1 VVRHS
6 AHFLASASRTDAH
19 RPGNN
24 PSLPNVVATG
34 SLVGSG
40 PAVSLLLANWPAP
53 ARVRAR
59 RCIDLSWRVVTPPEQ
74 PSSESDIPEQF
85 RIRQAKRE
93 RLLADGRTP
102 YPVEVARTHTLAEI
116 RRAYPDLEANT
127 ETGQVVGVAGRVM
140 FARNS
145 GKLCFATLQ
154 EGDGTHL
161 QAMISLDRVGQES
174 LDAWKSDVDLGDI
187 VFVHGEV
194 ISSRRGELSVLGDSW
209 QIVSKALRPLPVAHK
224 EMSEEARV
232 RQRYVDLIVR
242 PEARTIAR
250 QRVAVVR
257 AVREALHRRG
267 FLEVETPMLQ
277 TLAGGAAARPFVT
290 HSNALDADL
299 YLRIAPELFLK
310 RCLVGG
316 FERVFELNRVFRN
329 EGADS
334 THSPEFAM
342 LETYQ
347 AYGTYDDSAVATR
360 EIIQEVADEA
370 IGTRKLPLPDGSIY
384 DIDGEWDSIQMYP
397 SLSEALGE
405 EISPVTPAER
415 LWQIADRLGV
425 DIPRDR
431 GFGHGKLVEELWEH
445 TVGNKLWAPTFVRD
459 FPVETT
465 PLTAPHRTIEGV
477 TEKWDLYV
485 RHIELA
491 TGYSELIDP
500 VIQRERFEAQAR
512 AAAAGD
518 DEAMALDEDFLA
530 ALEYAMPP
538 STGTGMGIDRL
549 LMALTGLSIRETVL
563 FPIVRR
569 QIN

>member
-1 VVRHS
+1 MSS
-6 AHFLASASRTDAH
+6 ADVPES
-19 RPGNN
+19 GNSE
-24 PSLPNVVATG
+24 PD
-34 SLVGSG
+34 
-40 PAVSLLLANWPAP
+40 
-53 ARVRAR
+53 
-59 RCIDLSWRVVTPPEQ
+59 DL
-74 PSSESDIPEQF
+74 PEQF

-93 RLLADGRTP
+93 RLIAEGRDP
-102 YPVEVARTHTLAEI
+102 YPVVVPRTHTLAEL
-116 RRAYPDLEANT
+116 RAAYPDLAADT
-127 ETGQVVGVAGRVM
+127 ETGQVVGVAGRVV

-154 EGDGTHL
+154 DGDGTQL
-161 QAMISLDRVGQES
+161 QAMISLNGVGQES
-174 LDAWKSDVDLGDI
+174 LDAWKADVDLGDI

-194 ISSRRGELSVLGDSW
+194 ISSRRGELSVLADSW

-224 EMSEEARV
+224 EMSEESRV

-242 PEARTIAR
+242 PEARSVAR
-250 QRVAVVR
+250 QRIAVVR
-257 AVREALHRRG
+257 AVRSALERRG

-316 FERVFELNRVFRN
+316 FEKVFELNRNFRN

-347 AYGTYDDSAVATR
+347 AYGTYDDSAVVTR
-360 EIIQEVADEA
+360 ELIQEVADEA
-370 IGTRKLPLPDGSIY
+370 IGTRNVPLSDGATY
-384 DIDGEWDSIQMYP
+384 DLDGEWATLEMYP
-397 SLSEALGE
+397 SLSQALGE
-405 EISPVTPAER
+405 EVTPETSAEH
-415 LWQIADRLGV
+415 LWGIADRLGV
-425 DIPRDR
+425 ELPRDR
-431 GFGHGKLVEELWEH
+431 GYGHGKLVEELWEH
-445 TVGNKLWAPTFVRD
+445 TVGETLWAPTFVRD
-459 FPVETT
+459 FPVETS
-465 PLTAPHRTIEGV
+465 PLTRAHRSIPGV
-477 TEKWDLYV
+477 TEKWDLYI
-485 RHIELA
+485 RRFELA

-500 VIQRERFEAQAR
+500 VVQRERFEAQAR

-518 DEAMALDEDFLA
+518 DEAMVLDDDFLA

-538 STGTGMGIDRL
+538 TTGTGMGIDRL

-569 QIN
+569 QGN

>member
-1 VVRHS
+1 MTS
-6 AHFLASASRTDAH
+6 PDQ
-19 RPGNN
+19 
-24 PSLPNVVATG
+24 
-34 SLVGSG
+34 
-40 PAVSLLLANWPAP
+40 PA
-53 ARVRAR
+53 
-59 RCIDLSWRVVTPPEQ
+59 
-74 PSSESDIPEQF
+74 SESDVPEQF

-93 RLLADGRTP
+93 RLLAENRDP

-116 RRAYPDLEANT
+116 RQAYSELEANA
-127 ETGQVVGVAGRVM
+127 ETGEIVGVAGRVM

-154 EGDGTHL
+154 EGDGTAL
-161 QAMISLDRVGQES
+161 QAMISLDRVGQDS
-174 LDAWKSDVDLGDI
+174 LDAWKADVDLGDI
-187 VFVHGEV
+187 VYVHGEV
-194 ISSRRGELSVLGDSW
+194 ISSRRGELSVLADSW

-224 EMSEEARV
+224 EMSEESRV

-257 AVREALHRRG
+257 AVRSALERRG

-316 FERVFELNRVFRN
+316 FDRVFELNRVFRN
-329 EGADS
+329 EGADWN
-334 THSPEFAM
+334 HSPEFAM

-347 AYGTYDDSAVATR
+347 AYGTYDDSAVMTR

-370 IGTRKLPLPDGSIY
+370 IGTRKVPLPDGTIY
-384 DIDGEWDSIQMYP
+384 DLDGEWDSLQMYP

-405 EISPVTPAER
+405 EITPQTPAEH
-415 LWQIADRLGV
+415 LWGIADRLEV
-425 DIPRDR
+425 EIPRDR
-431 GFGHGKLVEELWEH
+431 GYGHGKLIEELWEH

-465 PLTAPHRTIEGV
+465 PLTRSHRSIEGV

-485 RHIELA
+485 RRIELA

-538 STGTGMGIDRL
+538 STGTGMGVDRL

-569 QIN
+569 HSN

>member
-1 VVRHS
+1 
-6 AHFLASASRTDAH
+6 
-19 RPGNN
+19 
-24 PSLPNVVATG
+24 
-34 SLVGSG
+34 
-40 PAVSLLLANWPAP
+40 
-53 ARVRAR
+53 
-59 RCIDLSWRVVTPPEQ
+59 VTSPEQ
-74 PSSESDIPEQF
+74 PDTGAAPPATSDTDIPEQF

-93 RLLADGRTP
+93 RLLAEGREP

-116 RRAYPDLEANT
+116 RAAYPNLPVDTA
-127 ETGQVVGVAGRVM
+127 TGDVVGIAGRVV

-154 EGDGTHL
+154 EGDGTQL
-161 QAMISLDRVGQES
+161 QAMISLAEVGQDS
-174 LDAWKSDVDLGDI
+174 LDRWKSDVDLGDM
-187 VFVHGEV
+187 VFVRGQV
-194 ISSRRGELSVLGDSW
+194 ISSKRGELSVLAESW
-209 QIVSKALRPLPVAHK
+209 QIISKALRPLPVAHR
-224 EMSEEARV
+224 EMSEESRV

-257 AVREALHRRG
+257 AVRSALERRG

-316 FERVFELNRVFRN
+316 LEKVFELNRVFRN

-342 LETYQ
+342 LETYE
-347 AYGTYDDSAVATR
+347 AYGTYDDSARMTR
-360 EIIQEVADEA
+360 EVIQEVADEA
-370 IGTRKLPLPDGSIY
+370 IGTRSVPLPDGTTY
-384 DIDGEWDSIQMYP
+384 DLDGEWASIQMYP

-405 EISPVTPAER
+405 EVTPQTTVAR
-415 LWQIADRLGV
+415 LMEFADRLGV
-425 DIPRDR
+425 EVPQDR
-431 GFGHGKLVEELWEH
+431 GYGHGKLVEELWEH
-445 TVGNKLWAPTFVRD
+445 TVGDKLWAPIFVRD

-465 PLTAPHRTIEGV
+465 PLTRAHRSIPGV
-477 TEKWDLYV
+477 TEKWDLYI
-485 RHIELA
+485 RGFELA

-500 VIQRERFEAQAR
+500 VIQRERFAAQAR

-518 DEAMALDEDFLA
+518 DEAMVLDEDFLA
-530 ALEYAMPP
+530 ALEYGMPP
-538 STGTGMGIDRL
+538 TTGTGMGIDRL

-569 QIN
+569 QSN

>member
-1 VVRHS
+1 MTDV
-6 AHFLASASRTDAH
+6 SRDPDAD
-19 RPGNN
+19 
-24 PSLPNVVATG
+24 A
-34 SLVGSG
+34 
-40 PAVSLLLANWPAP
+40 
-53 ARVRAR
+53 
-59 RCIDLSWRVVTPPEQ
+59 
-74 PSSESDIPEQF
+74 IPEQF
-85 RIRQAKRE
+85 RIRQDKRE
-93 RLLADGRTP
+93 RLLAEGHEP
-102 YPVEVARTHTLAEI
+102 YPAEVARTHTLAEL
-116 RRAYPDLEANT
+116 RAAYPDLPTDSA
-127 ETGQVVGVAGRVM
+127 TGEQVGVAGRVI

-154 EGDGTHL
+154 EGDGTQL
-161 QAMISLDRVGQES
+161 QAMISLDRVGQEA
-174 LDAWKSDVDLGDI
+174 LDAWKTEVDLGDI

-194 ISSRRGELSVLGDSW
+194 ISSRRGELSVLADSW
-209 QIVSKALRPLPVAHK
+209 QMASKALRPLPVAHK

-257 AVREALHRRG
+257 AVRSALERRG

-290 HSNALDADL
+290 HSNSLDADL

-310 RCLVGG
+310 RCVVGG
-316 FERVFELNRVFRN
+316 FDRVFELNRVFRN

-347 AYGTYDDSAVATR
+347 AYGTYDDSAVITR
-360 EIIQEVADEA
+360 ELIQEVADEA
-370 IGTRKLPLPDGSIY
+370 IGTRQVSLPDGSVY
-384 DIDGEWDSIQMYP
+384 DLDGEWDCIQMYP

-405 EISPVTPAER
+405 EITPETSVER
-415 LWQIADRLGV
+415 LWQIADALEV
-425 DIPRDR
+425 EIPRDR
-431 GFGHGKLVEELWEH
+431 GFGHGKLVEELWEYK
-445 TVGNKLWAPTFVRD
+445 VGETLWAPTFVRD

-465 PLTAPHRTIEGV
+465 PLTREHRSIPGV

-500 VIQRERFEAQAR
+500 VVQRERFEAQAR

-518 DEAMALDEDFLA
+518 DEAVALDEDFLA

-538 STGTGMGIDRL
+538 TTGTGMGIDRL

-569 QIN
+569 HGN

>member
-1 VVRHS
+1 
-6 AHFLASASRTDAH
+6 
-19 RPGNN
+19 
-24 PSLPNVVATG
+24 
-34 SLVGSG
+34 
-40 PAVSLLLANWPAP
+40 
-53 ARVRAR
+53 
-59 RCIDLSWRVVTPPEQ
+59 VTSPDSPD
-74 PSSESDIPEQF
+74 DIPEQF

-93 RLLADGRTP
+93 RLLAEGREP
-102 YPVEVARTHTLAEI
+102 YPVKVDRTHTLAEL
-116 RRAYPDLEANT
+116 RQAYPDLEPDT
-127 ETGQVVGVAGRVM
+127 KTGLKVGVAGRVI

-154 EGDGTHL
+154 EGDGAQL
-161 QAMISLDRVGQES
+161 QVMISFAEVGQES
-174 LDAWKSDVDLGDI
+174 LDAWKADVDLGDI

-194 ISSRRGELSVLGDSW
+194 ISSRRGELSVLADSW

-224 EMSEEARV
+224 ELNEETRV

-250 QRVAVVR
+250 QRIAVVR
-257 AVREALHRRG
+257 AVRSALERRG

-310 RCLVGG
+310 RCVVGG
-316 FERVFELNRVFRN
+316 FDRVFELNRNFRN

-347 AYGTYDDSAVATR
+347 AYGTYDDSATVTR
-360 EIIQEVADEA
+360 ELIQEVADEA
-370 IGTRKLPLPDGSIY
+370 IGTRQVPLADGTEY
-384 DIDGEWDSIQMYP
+384 DLDGEWQSLQMYP

-405 EISPVTPAER
+405 EITPATPAEK

-425 DIPRDR
+425 EIPRDR
-431 GFGHGKLVEELWEH
+431 GYGHGKLVEELWEF
-445 TVGNKLWAPTFVRD
+445 TVGDTLWAPTFVRD

-465 PLTAPHRTIEGV
+465 PLTRPHRSIEGV

-485 RHIELA
+485 RKFELA

-500 VIQRERFEAQAR
+500 IIQRERFEAQAR

-530 ALEYAMPP
+530 ALEYGMPP
-538 STGTGMGIDRL
+538 TTGTGMGIDRL

-569 QIN
+569 HSN